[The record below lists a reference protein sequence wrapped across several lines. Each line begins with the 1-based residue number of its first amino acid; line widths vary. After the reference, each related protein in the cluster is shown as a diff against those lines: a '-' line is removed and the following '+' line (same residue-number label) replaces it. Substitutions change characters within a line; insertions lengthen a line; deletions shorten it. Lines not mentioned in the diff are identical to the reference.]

1 MKKIGLV
8 VLSLLVVSMFLV
20 GCTQENSDVSDTQ
33 IESELSQLSDQ
44 ELEDVVKQTQV
55 EENKNLAGQAYRAYR
70 KTFSIRGKSFPT
82 RKTSLVASKLLR
94 QRQQLKIAQLNKT
107 VIKLNQTLVNITNVT
122 KPVNVTNQTWSN
134 YTNQTGVGNFTNQTM
149 PGNYTNQTGNYT
161 YNQTGNYTNNQ
172 TNSSY

>member
-55 EENKNLAGQAYRAYR
+55 EENKNLAGQAYR

-161 YNQTGNYTNNQ
+161 NNQ